1 MLDKKD
7 GWLIIK
13 ASSLYNVVVVAFIV
27 LKLTTT
33 TMAMDAALSDETN

>member
-1 MLDKKD
+1 MLDYKD

-33 TMAMDAALSDETN
+33 TMDAALSDETN